1 MLGLSEKDVSD
12 SDTVKATMDEFLRWK
27 QEIDSRTSLTISQLY
42 SIAFASVLTIL
53 VLGLAGLYFLG
64 LFWGAIFASVFF
76 RSCDI
81 DHDGQNEKQ

>member
-1 MLGLSEKDVSD
+1 
-12 SDTVKATMDEFLRWK
+12 
-27 QEIDSRTSLTISQLY
+27 LY

>member
-27 QEIDSRTSLTISQLY
+27 QEIDARTSLTISQLY
-42 SIAFASVLTIL
+42 VIAFASVLTIL

-64 LFWGAIFASVFF
+64 FFWGGYFCFGLF